1 MCRLLWF
8 ICFIFM
14 FVSFVVE
21 CCHAML
27 CISTAYAIMRYRSV
41 RPSLCLSV
49 TFVYFVKND
58 KDIFTIFS
66 LLDTYIILVFHTK
79 CYGSTPM
86 GNFLM
91 GCKCRGK
98 HKSRFSNSG
107 FIACC
112 QRCDRQVLY
121 TQVRQTV
128 TSWWHSLSF
137 VYRGRRTTKCLWQE
151 ALTLGRRQQNNILI
165 VRSGKSEAEI
175 TTNKRL
181 RSGNCTVEAD

>member
-1 MCRLLWF
+1 VHSFLRLG
-8 ICFIFM
+8 
-14 FVSFVVE
+14 V
-21 CCHAML
+21 
-27 CISTAYAIMRYRSV
+27 
-41 RPSLCLSV
+41 
-49 TFVYFVKND
+49 
-58 KDIFTIFS
+58 
-66 LLDTYIILVFHTK
+66 VFHTK

-181 RSGNCTVEAD
+181 RSGNCILLKLTSPLAGTKHRAASLRLQRSFSATATRLFNVNSAARDRRARHMIIFLKYVVQHVTD